1 MTFKLRKKSTISG
14 GAFEPPKNSGQ
25 RVELAKL
32 TSVEMYEGL
41 TITSIDVS
49 ATAFDM
55 KSGDKINIGG
65 QLLTLDADA
74 AATATSFS
82 VSSTVLSQDM
92 DLNTTIEIDNQN
104 LFVQYQR
111 KTEGTIGGMS
121 VIAKAFGP
129 ITYDSPSTGDYSIIG
144 VDPTYVKILPRDFL
158 VNDDASLIIPPLV
171 FGDGTNT
178 GVHVEDTSQELIAT
192 VNIPYGTIA
201 TEVTIWGSNTTKS
214 VEVYEMNINANGI
227 GSVIGTG
234 TTNGSA
240 ISIGTIGASTTNY
253 LMIKILVSNVNH
265 RIWGG
270 QVTLTQN

>member
-1 MTFKLRKKSTISG
+1 MITRVNNITPIIN
-14 GAFEPPKNSGQ
+14 KNNSFVLGQ
-25 RVELAKL
+25 L
-32 TSVEMYEGL
+32 TADYDDGT
-41 TITSIDVS
+41 TITSIAVTGTLIALKD
-49 ATAFDM
+49 
-55 KSGDKINIGG
+55 GDKIIIESQEFTVG
-65 QLLTLDADA
+65 ADA
-74 AATATSFS
+74 AITSTSITVDS
-82 VSSTVLSQDM
+82 VLLSKPIQIGY
-92 DLNTTIEIDNQN
+92 NIEINQEN

-121 VIAKAFGP
+121 VLEKSFGP
-129 ITYDSPSTGDYSIIG
+129 IVYDSPSTGDYAIIG

-158 VNDDASLIIPPLV
+158 VNDDASTIIPPLV

-214 VEVYEMNINANGI
+214 VEVYEMNIDANGT
-227 GSVIGTG
+227 GGTIGTG

-240 ISIGTIGASTTNY
+240 ISIGTVAASTTNY

-270 QVTLTQN
+270 KITLTQ